1 MAILDKSKSPWVADR
16 DDNQFIGLSLPLE
29 FDNDN
34 PTKET
39 LEAVKQNIFNL
50 CSTERG
56 ERFMQPGLG
65 IELRRY
71 LFEPFSEDIS
81 FQIKNTIVE
90 SMNYWLPFVQLNNIN
105 VKMSDNKTGDF
116 NHVMEILIDFSLKK
130 DPTSNESVQITVGE

>member
-90 SMNYWLPFVQLNNIN
+90 SMNIWMPFVQLYDIR
-105 VKMSDNKTGDF
+105 VKISDNDGD
-116 NHVMEILIDFSLKK
+116 VGRSTMKISVDFSLKK
-130 DPTSNESVQITVGE
+130 DTSTTESVQIIVGE

>member
-16 DDNQFIGLSLPLE
+16 DDTQFIGVSLPLE
-29 FDNDN
+29 FDSDN
-34 PTKET
+34 PTRET
-39 LEAVKQNIFNL
+39 LDAVRQNLLNL

-90 SMNYWLPFVQLNNIN
+90 SINYWLPFVQLNNIN
-105 VKMSDNKTGDF
+105 VKMSDNKSGDF
-116 NHVMEILIDFSLKK
+116 SHIMEITIDFSLKK
-130 DPTSNESVQITVGE
+130 DSTTNDSVQITIGE